1 MGNIDDKNI
10 EMIEISL
17 LIKDPNN
24 MRTHDRKNIDAIKGS
39 FSRWGQV
46 HPIVVNN
53 DNMILAGHGRLQAAI
68 EMKWK
73 SLKAIRKDLKGAEA
87 TAFSLADNRTSEL
100 AEWDKNLNKTLAA
113 LEQDGFDLNTIG
125 FNENDWERSTDLEPD
140 KPDEEVH
147 GEIQFSKFIGESN
160 NYIVLLFNHEIDW
173 LQAETHFNISSKA
186 NTFQDGSVQSIGTGR
201 IVDGAEYLRRITNV

>member
-1 MGNIDDKNI
+1 MEQLNSHDC
-10 EMIEISL
+10 EMIEISS

-24 MRTHDRKNIDAIKGS
+24 MRDHDRKNIDAIKGS
-39 FSRWGQV
+39 FTRWGQV
-46 HPIVVNN
+46 HPIVINN

-68 EMKWK
+68 EMKWTK
-73 SLKAIRKDLKGAEA
+73 IKAIRQDLKGSEA

-100 AEWDKNLNKTLAA
+100 GEWNKDLNKTLAA
-113 LEQDGFDLNTIG
+113 LQKDGFNLEAIG
-125 FNENDWERSTDLEPD
+125 FNDNDWEQPNDLEPN
-140 KPDEEVH
+140 KPEEEVH

-186 NTFQDGSVQSIGTGR
+186 NTFQDGKVQSIGTGR
-201 IVDGAEYLRRITNV
+201 IVDGAEYLRRMTNV